1 MSRTK
6 GALSVKTKEVAKVI
20 QLLLDE
26 CLSTV
31 IEDLKNLEPRDR
43 IRVIL
48 DLFPYLIA
56 KKRSEAIVTLETL
69 TDSQADFLVKQ
80 LLEDEN

>member
-1 MSRTK
+1 MARTK

-31 IEDLKNLEPRDR
+31 LEDLKQLEAKDR

-56 KKRSEAIVTLETL
+56 KKRSQQTITLDTL
-69 TDSQADFLVKQ
+69 SGPQIDSLVNH
-80 LLEDEN
+80 LLDD

>member
-6 GALSVKTKEVAKVI
+6 GALSVRTKEVAKVI

-31 IEDLKNLEPRDR
+31 LDDLKELQPKDR

-48 DLFPYLIA
+48 DLLPYLQA
-56 KKRSEAIVTLETL
+56 KKRSEAIVTLDTL
-69 TDSQADFLVKQ
+69 SGPQIDSLVNH
-80 LLEDEN
+80 LLDD

>member
-1 MSRTK
+1 MPRKVGS
-6 GALSVKTKEVAKVI
+6 LSVKTKEVSRVI

-26 CLSTV
+26 CLATV
-31 IEDLKNLEPRDR
+31 ISDLKDLEPKDR

-56 KKRSEAIVTLETL
+56 KKRSEAIVTLDTL
-69 TDSQADFLVKQ
+69 SGPQIDSLVNH
-80 LLEDEN
+80 LLDD

>member
-26 CLSTV
+26 CLTTV
-31 IEDLKNLEPRDR
+31 MSDLKQLEPQAR

-48 DLFPYLIA
+48 DLLPFLIA
-56 KKRSEAIVTLETL
+56 RKRAEQQISLNTL
-69 TDSQADFLVKQ
+69 TDSQADLLVKQ
-80 LLEDEN
+80 LLDEN

>member
-1 MSRTK
+1 MARTK

-31 IEDLKNLEPRDR
+31 LDDLKQLEPKDR

-56 KKRSEAIVTLETL
+56 KKRSEAIVTLDTL
-69 TDSQADFLVKQ
+69 SGPQIDSLVNH
-80 LLEDEN
+80 LLDD

>member
-1 MSRTK
+1 MGRTK

-31 IEDLKNLEPRDR
+31 LDDLKQLEAKDR

-56 KKRSEAIVTLETL
+56 KKRSEQTITLDTL
-69 TDSQADFLVKQ
+69 SGPQIDSLVKH
-80 LLEDEN
+80 LIDD

>member
-1 MSRTK
+1 MARTK
-6 GALSVKTKEVAKVI
+6 GAISVKTKEVAKVI

-31 IEDLKNLEPRDR
+31 MSDLKDLKPEAR

-56 KKRSEAIVTLETL
+56 KKRAEQQITLDTL
-69 TDSQADFLVKQ
+69 SSSQAD
-80 LLEDEN
+80 LLINDLLKEDE

>member
-1 MSRTK
+1 MPRKVGS
-6 GALSVKTKEVAKVI
+6 LSVKTKEVSRVI

-56 KKRSEAIVTLETL
+56 KKRAEQTITLDTL
-69 TDSQADFLVKQ
+69 TDSQADLLIKQ
-80 LLEDEN
+80 LLDD

>member
-1 MSRTK
+1 MARTR
-6 GALSVKTKEVAKVI
+6 GAISVKTKEVTKVI

-31 IEDLKNLEPRDR
+31 LSDLKQLEPKERV
-43 IRVIL
+43 RVIL

-56 KKRSEAIVTLETL
+56 RKRADQTITLDTL
-69 TDSQADFLVKQ
+69 SDAQADILVKQ
-80 LLEDEN
+80 LLEDE

>member
-1 MSRTK
+1 MARTR
-6 GALSVKTKEVAKVI
+6 GAISVKTKEVAKVI

-31 IEDLKNLEPRDR
+31 MSDLKDLKPEAR

-56 KKRSEAIVTLETL
+56 KKRAEQQISLNTL
-69 TDSQADFLVKQ
+69 TDSQADLLIKQ
-80 LLEDEN
+80 LLEDE

>member
-26 CLSTV
+26 CLTSV
-31 IEDLKNLEPRDR
+31 LSDLKQLEPKDR

-56 KKRSEAIVTLETL
+56 KKRAEQTITLDTLSE
-69 TDSQADFLVKQ
+69 SQSNELIKQ
-80 LLEDEN
+80 LLDEN

>member
-1 MSRTK
+1 MARTK

-31 IEDLKNLEPRDR
+31 LDDLKQLEPKDR

-48 DLFPYLIA
+48 DLFPYLQA
-56 KKRSEAIVTLETL
+56 KKRSEAIVTLDTL
-69 TDSQADFLVKQ
+69 SGPQIDSLVKH
-80 LLEDEN
+80 LLDD

>member
-1 MSRTK
+1 MRTK

-26 CLSTV
+26 CLTSV
-31 IEDLKNLEPRDR
+31 MSDLKQLDPKDR

-56 KKRSEAIVTLETL
+56 KKRATMEVTLDTL
-69 TDSQADFLVKQ
+69 SDSQSDALIKQ
-80 LLEDEN
+80 LLDEN

>member
-6 GALSVKTKEVAKVI
+6 GALSVRTKEVAKVI

-31 IEDLKNLEPRDR
+31 MSDLKQLEPKDR

-56 KKRSEAIVTLETL
+56 KKRSEQTITLDTL
-69 TDSQADFLVKQ
+69 SGPQIDSLVKH
-80 LLEDEN
+80 LIDD